1 MFIAGV
7 LHGKRAAFVW
17 KKEGNKVCGG
27 RRVLEGGVERE
38 WGLGREVRLKAF

>member
-7 LHGKRAAFVW
+7 FYGKRVVFVW

-38 WGLGREVRLKAF
+38 WGLGREVRFKVF